1 MARIDNGT
9 WVLVA
14 DGEKAL
20 ILENTTDDQ
29 HPNLR
34 VVRKQEQDNPPDREQ
49 ATDKAGRQ
57 ADGGPGQRTALA
69 ETDFHQLA
77 KDRFASDLADILYRH
92 VHKGRFEKLVIVAS
106 PQVLGALR
114 EEMHKEVADTV
125 VVEIA
130 KTLTNH
136 PVIEIEAAISS
147 EIAG

>member
-1 MARIDNGT
+1 MAKIDNGT

-34 VVRKQEQDNPPDREQ
+34 VVRKEEQENPPDREQ
-49 ATDKAGRQ
+49 ATDKAGRL
-57 ADGGPGQRTALA
+57 ADGGPGHRTALA

-92 VHKGRFEKLVIVAS
+92 VHKGRFEKLVIAAS

-114 EEMHKEVADTV
+114 GELHKEVADTV
-125 VVEIA
+125 VAEIP

-136 PVIEIEAAISS
+136 PVIEIEAAIAT
-147 EIAG
+147 EIAD

>member
-1 MARIDNGT
+1 MAKIDNGT

-20 ILENTTDDQ
+20 ILENTTDAQ

-34 VVRKQEQDNPPDREQ
+34 VVRKEEQENPPDREQ
-49 ATDKAGRQ
+49 ATDKAGRL
-57 ADGGPGQRTALA
+57 ADGGPNQVSGLA

-77 KDRFASDLADILYRH
+77 KDRFAGDLADLLYRN

-106 PQVLGALR
+106 PHVLGVLR
-114 EEMHKEVADTV
+114 PELHKEVTDTV
-125 VVEIA
+125 VAEIA

-136 PVIEIEAAISS
+136 PVAEIEKAIAT

>member
-1 MARIDNGT
+1 MTKIDNGT

-20 ILENTTDDQ
+20 ILENITDDQ

-34 VVRKQEQDNPPDREQ
+34 VVRKEEQENPPDRDQ

-57 ADGGPGQRTALA
+57 ADDGPGQRTALA

-92 VHKGRFEKLVIVAS
+92 AHKGRFDKLVVVAS

-114 EEMHKEVADTV
+114 PELHKEVSDKIVA
-125 VVEIA
+125 EIA

-136 PVIEIEAAISS
+136 PVVEIEQAIADEAA
-147 EIAG
+147 

>member
-1 MARIDNGT
+1 MAKIDNGT

-20 ILENTTDDQ
+20 ILENVTDDQ

-34 VVRKQEQDNPPDREQ
+34 VVRKEEQENPPDREQ
-49 ATDKAGRQ
+49 ATDKAGRL
-57 ADGGPGQRTALA
+57 ADTGPGQRTALA

-77 KDRFASDLADILYRH
+77 KDRFAADLADILYRN

-114 EEMHKEVADTV
+114 SEMHKEVADTV
-125 VVEIA
+125 VAEVP

-136 PVIEIEAAISS
+136 PVAEIEKAVAD

>member
-1 MARIDNGT
+1 MAKIDNGT

-34 VVRKQEQDNPPDREQ
+34 VVRKEEQENPPDREQ

-77 KDRFASDLADILYRH
+77 KDRFASDLADLLYRH

-114 EEMHKEVADTV
+114 DEMHKEVADTV
-125 VVEIA
+125 VAEIP

>member
-1 MARIDNGT
+1 MAKIDNGT

-20 ILENTTDDQ
+20 ILENVTDDQ

-34 VVRKQEQDNPPDREQ
+34 VVRKEEQENPPDREQ
-49 ATDKAGRQ
+49 ATDKAGRL
-57 ADGGPGQRTALA
+57 ADNGPGQRTALA

-77 KDRFASDLADILYRH
+77 KDRFAADLADILYRH
-92 VHKGRFEKLVIVAS
+92 VHKGRFEKLVVVAS

-114 EEMHKEVADTV
+114 EEWHKEVADTV
-125 VVEIA
+125 VIEIP

-136 PVIEIEAAISS
+136 PVAEIEKAIAA
-147 EIAG
+147 ETA